1 MPKNSRPNRDQID
14 EETSAYVDMVFANWA
29 PEALVLEPYR
39 TKHS

>member
-1 MPKNSRPNRDQID
+1 MKKPAHMWTWFLQI
-14 EETSAYVDMVFANWA
+14 WA